1 MWQDNSYSSSSA
13 QNAYYPQQ
21 NQSNPLQFYSPGV
34 ADPNFYPGS
43 RPSLDGNMAQ
53 GVQGSMSQGTP
64 AYGGN
69 IQSTGGWWTAFG
81 TGGFE
86 GEPPLLEG
94 MVFTMPLSFST
105 SLRCCMLELG
115 INFSH
120 IRAKTLTVLNPFSH
134 IDDHIMDDA
143 DLAGPIIFVF
153 CFGIFLLFSGK
164 PNFGYIYG
172 VGLFGSISIYTLLN
186 LMAEKAIDAYRVTSV
201 LGYCLLPMVGV
212 GGISV
217 AMTLDGSF
225 GYILSLLSIIWCTYS
240 ASGIFVAVLRMS
252 DQRLLVA
259 YPVGLLYGCFAL
271 MSVFSG
277 K

>member
-1 MWQDNSYSSSSA
+1 MWQDNSYSSSSS
-13 QNAYYPQQ
+13 QNAYYPPQ
-21 NQSNPLQFYSPGV
+21 NTANPLQFYSPGTV
-34 ADPNFYPGS
+34 DPNFYPGS
-43 RPSLDGNMAQ
+43 RPSLEGNMAQ
-53 GVQGSMSQGTP
+53 GAQASSGP
-64 AYGGN
+64 AYVGN
-69 IQSTGGWWTAFG
+69 IQPTGGWWTAFG
-81 TGGFE
+81 TGGYE
-86 GEPPLLEG
+86 GEPPLLE
-94 MVFTMPLSFST
+94 
-105 SLRCCMLELG
+105 ELG

-134 IDDHIMDDA
+134 VDEHIMDDA

-217 AMTLDGSF
+217 AMTLNGLF
-225 GYILSLLSIIWCTYS
+225 GYVLSLLSIIWCTYS

-252 DQRLLVA
+252 EQRLLVA

-271 MSVFSG
+271 MSVFTG

>member
-1 MWQDNSYSSSSA
+1 
-13 QNAYYPQQ
+13 
-21 NQSNPLQFYSPGV
+21 
-34 ADPNFYPGS
+34 
-43 RPSLDGNMAQ
+43 MAQ
-53 GVQGSMSQGTP
+53 SGP

-69 IQSTGGWWTAFG
+69 IQPVGGWWTAFG

-86 GEPPLLEG
+86 GEPPLLE
-94 MVFTMPLSFST
+94 
-105 SLRCCMLELG
+105 ELG

-134 IDDHIMDDA
+134 VDEHIMDDA

-153 CFGIFLLFSGK
+153 CFGIFLLFVSNRAQRQHILAQLVFSLENK
-164 PNFGYIYG
+164 TLDTFTELASLVPFR
-172 VGLFGSISIYTLLN
+172 IYTLLN

-212 GGISV
+212 SGISI
-217 AMTLDGSF
+217 AMTLDGTF
-225 GYILSLLSIIWCTYS
+225 GYLLSLLSIIWCTYS

-259 YPVGLLYGCFAL
+259 YPVGLLYG
-271 MSVFSG
+271 SPVQPG